1 MIENIFLESVFA
13 SDVWKLGII
22 LLSTFLVGLLGGY
35 VGLALGTIR
44 LPILL
49 FLGMPA
55 NIAAGTNILVSSLAS
70 LAGAITHWGDRRVN
84 WSVVWKV
91 GLASFIGG
99 FVGAVGAHLVYEG
112 LLISIVGILVFW
124 QGIEFYGMYVKFRDS
139 EKNNNAREMTSN
151 SEYTNFRMAS
161 ATLMGLV
168 VGLIG
173 GAVGLILGTLR
184 LPLLIK
190 LLRMPPHIAAGTNMF
205 IGTTLGITGWV
216 GHVTQSN
223 VDYFVLVPMA
233 IAGMIGSFI
242 GAKFTGKA
250 KVSRLCFVLFVVLM
264 ISGVLLLWR
273 GFNMLF

>member
-1 MIENIFLESVFA
+1 MFENFLSEFAFA
-13 SDVWKLGII
+13 SAIWKLALIVAA
-22 LLSTFLVGLLGGY
+22 TFFIGLLGGY

-84 WSVVWKV
+84 WDVVWKV
-91 GLASFIGG
+91 GLASFFGG
-99 FVGAVGAHLVYEG
+99 FLGAIGMSLAPEG
-112 LLISIVGILVFW
+112 SLISIVGLLVLW
-124 QGIEFYGMYVKFRDS
+124 QGVEFFGMYVKFKDS
-139 EKNNNAREMTSN
+139 EKNPSTQEVTPNLQYSTLRITNATV
-151 SEYTNFRMAS
+151 
-161 ATLMGLV
+161 MGFL

-205 IGTTLGITGWV
+205 IGTTLGITAWA

-223 VDYFVLVPMA
+223 VDYVVLIPMA
-233 IAGMIGSFI
+233 VSGMLGSYIGS
-242 GAKFTGKA
+242 KFTGRA
-250 KVSRLCFVLFVVLM
+250 KVSRLCFVLFVVLI
-264 ISGVLLLWR
+264 ISGILLFWR
-273 GFNMLF
+273 GIESFF